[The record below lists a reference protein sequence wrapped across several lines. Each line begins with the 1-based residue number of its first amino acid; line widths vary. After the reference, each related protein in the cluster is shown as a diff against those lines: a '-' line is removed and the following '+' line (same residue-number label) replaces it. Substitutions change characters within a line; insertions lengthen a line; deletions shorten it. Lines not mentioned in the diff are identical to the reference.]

1 MVSSLVSRHGRRLWE
16 AQATL
21 GQTRDLLIVLC
32 KKNAIAE
39 RLIARLSALPNLKT
53 LGYLFDKIAMQLP
66 DLGGIETTL
75 SQRNRHRAALIKF
88 LYDSYQVTQLLICID
103 PAEFECIQDFCTDT
117 ASTRLLE
124 INPDLS
130 NLALTIMPNRW
141 T

>member
-1 MVSSLVSRHGRRLWE
+1 V
-16 AQATL
+16 Q
-21 GQTRDLLIVLC
+21 
-32 KKNAIAE
+32 KNAIAE
-39 RLIARLSALPNLKT
+39 RLIARLSTLPNLKI

-75 SQRNRHRAALIKF
+75 SQRNRHRAPLIKF

-103 PAEFECIQDFCTDT
+103 PAEFECIQDFCADT

-130 NLALTIMPNRW
+130 NLALTIMPIRW